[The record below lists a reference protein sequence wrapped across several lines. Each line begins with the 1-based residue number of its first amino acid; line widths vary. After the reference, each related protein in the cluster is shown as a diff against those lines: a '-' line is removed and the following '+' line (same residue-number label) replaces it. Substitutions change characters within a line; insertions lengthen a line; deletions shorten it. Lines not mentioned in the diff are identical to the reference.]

1 VITAF
6 TRVGSPLSVIVL
18 GLLMLGACAQEQ
30 HPLDRQLS
38 QLRPDAVVLLAGLD
52 WPAGTLLCPM
62 TPYQSTLSAE
72 GPVAKR
78 VNGYL
83 KRTQFTGDEHHWS
96 LVVVKPA
103 QAGDDGI
110 EHLRFKRGTYDVVTD
125 ERRVAEAVKAQSRT
139 FTQQACVPVE
149 QARVL
154 VTRDRSQR
162 NLVSFGT
169 S

>member
-1 VITAF
+1 MITAF
-6 TRVGSPLSVIVL
+6 TRAGSPLSVIVL

-83 KRTQFTGDEHHWS
+83 KRTQFTGDEDHWS

-110 EHLRFKRGTYDVVTD
+110 EHLRFKRGAYDVVT
-125 ERRVAEAVKAQSRT
+125 EPARVAEAVKAQAAA
-139 FTQQACVPVE
+139 FTLQDCVPVE

-154 VTRDRSQR
+154 VARDRSQR
-162 NLVSFGT
+162 TFISFGT